1 MNGVR
6 KFEHCG
12 RTPTRCF
19 FQNVAADRNDF
30 ESRGWR
36 KEGLV
41 CLLDRRILIFERL
54 DQYFGQRKFTIDK
67 GFRRSNSPGGF
78 G

>member
-1 MNGVR
+1 MASGSLSIV
-6 KFEHCG
+6 
-12 RTPTRCF
+12 
-19 FQNVAADRNDF
+19 VARQRAAS
-30 ESRGWR
+30 SRMSRLIGTTSRVGGWR